1 MGERPAP
8 RARRLLVGAL
18 LLGLLP
24 ALLAGA
30 LPGGAA
36 ERSGWLGVRIR
47 DLSEQEMDEISTR
60 HGIREGFGAMIVEV
74 IKETPAERS
83 GLRTGDLVVAF
94 RDRPVVDTRMLVR
107 LIGRS
112 TVGETVPLTV
122 LRRDEGR
129 RQLNVRLAA
138 MPDAVAADRIAG
150 DLGFFVR
157 APEGQPELGGAR
169 PAALPT
175 VTGVLPGSRAAG
187 AGLRVGDVLLE
198 VDGKVILTYEALHG
212 ALLGWTPER
221 ALPMVVRR
229 DGERVAMLLP
239 ATTNP

>member
-112 TVGETVPLTV
+112 TVRGTVS
-122 LRRDEGR
+122 
-129 RQLNVRLAA
+129 
-138 MPDAVAADRIAG
+138 
-150 DLGFFVR
+150 
-157 APEGQPELGGAR
+157 
-169 PAALPT
+169 PT
-175 VTGVLPGSRAAG
+175 VDPVSYTHLRAH
-187 AGLRVGDVLLE
+187 E
-198 VDGKVILTYEALHG
+198 
-212 ALLGWTPER
+212 TPE
-221 ALPMVVRR
+221 
-229 DGERVAMLLP
+229 
-239 ATTNP
+239 